1 MLAPM
6 IVSPGRRFVFVHIPK
21 TGGTSLTLAYEARA
35 RRDDILIG
43 DTPKAR
49 RRRHRLSGVQTS
61 GRLWKHS
68 RLSDIQGLIADA
80 DLAAARIATMVRNP
94 WDRVASYWAW
104 ARQQDFDHPAVR
116 AAQAHDFA
124 GFLADPA
131 VAASLRAAPASAYLR
146 DAAGRLR
153 LDFAIRLERLGADLP
168 PLEAALGIPLAP
180 LPRANGSDW
189 GGDRAA
195 VYTMS
200 TRDRVAELC
209 AEDIARFGYR
219 FAPDR
224 REV

>member
-1 MLAPM
+1 M

-21 TGGTSLTLAYEARA
+21 TGGTSFTLAYEARA
-35 RRDDILIG
+35 RPDDILIG

-49 RRRHRLSGVQTS
+49 RRQHRLKGVPTA

-68 RLSDIQGLIADA
+68 TLADIRGLIPDA
-80 DLAAARIATMVRNP
+80 DLDAARVATILRNP

-104 ARQQDFDHPAVR
+104 ARVQDFDHPAVR

-131 VAASLRAAPASAYLR
+131 VAASLRMSPAAAYLR
-146 DAAGRLR
+146 DHTGRVR
-153 LDFAIRLERLGADLP
+153 LDFALRLERLDRDLP

-180 LPRANGSDW
+180 LPRANPSDW

-195 VYTMS
+195 FYTVS
-200 TRDRVAELC
+200 TRDRVADLC
-209 AEDIARFGYR
+209 AEDIARFGYA
-219 FAPDR
+219 FGPDP

>member
-1 MLAPM
+1 M
-6 IVSPGRRFVFVHIPK
+6 IVSPGRRFIFVHIPK

-35 RRDDILIG
+35 RADDILIG

-49 RRRHRLSGVQTS
+49 RRQHRLRGVQTA

-68 RLSDIQGLIADA
+68 RLCDIGGLIPDA
-80 DLAAARIATMVRNP
+80 DLDAARVATLVRNP

-104 ARQQDFDHPAVR
+104 ARVQDFDHPAVR
-116 AAQAHDFA
+116 AAQTHDFA

-146 DAAGRLR
+146 DARGRDR
-153 LDFAIRLERLGADLP
+153 LDVAIRLEHLDTDLP
-168 PLEAALGIPLAP
+168 ALEAMLGIPLAP
-180 LPRANGSDW
+180 LPRANPSDW

-195 VYTMS
+195 FYTAS
-200 TRDRVAELC
+200 TRDRVGDLC
-209 AEDIARFGYR
+209 AEDITRFGYR
-219 FAPDR
+219 FVPDR